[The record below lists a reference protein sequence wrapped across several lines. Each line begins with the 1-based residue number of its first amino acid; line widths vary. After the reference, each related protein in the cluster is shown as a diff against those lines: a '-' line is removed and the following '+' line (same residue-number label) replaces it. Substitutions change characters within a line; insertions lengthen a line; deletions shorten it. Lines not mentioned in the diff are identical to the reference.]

1 MLNFEIMKKIISLI
15 IILLPLISCN
25 KLELSPISSKNV
37 SSFYK
42 VQNQFLQAIMGCYDG
57 LQNAAV
63 TQNYSYILT
72 EVRSDNTWQGVGY
85 DDYAICR
92 FTENA
97 ESQILNTAWVSSY
110 EYIARCNYVLKN
122 LETNTELSDALKNQ
136 FKGEALFIRALI
148 YFDLVRLFGE
158 VPIVDKVIT
167 IAEGYTIKKSTI
179 EEVYDFIVNDLSQA
193 TLLLPAVKPSQNV
206 NRATALAARAFL
218 GKVYVFRSGYPLN
231 KNEWTLAA
239 TELKAVLDGVGT
251 TGFLTNYA
259 DIYSYT
265 NEGKDQA
272 IFSLG
277 FKSGS
282 EGEGNPFPTRN
293 APNSIKPGTDALT
306 IQFGGSPLNLMFD
319 SYILG
324 NMFDEPNDLRY
335 TYSVQKTWT
344 DKTNITITNLPYCRK
359 YQNGPVAA
367 ANDWDID
374 WILLQYTDVYM
385 LYAEAQYHTGSPSE
399 ALNIINKVR
408 TRAGLIN
415 LSLSDIDTEPKFVDV
430 ILKERRKEFCFE
442 NQRWFDLVRTDRAFD
457 VMKTFL
463 QHYGA
468 EANLTSKD
476 QYYYSIPQRETDVTG
491 IVK

>member
-1 MLNFEIMKKIISLI
+1 MKKLISI
-15 IILLPLISCN
+15 IIGLSLISCN
-25 KLELSPISSKNV
+25 DKLELTPISSKNV
-37 SSFYK
+37 DGFYK
-42 VQNQFLQAIMGCYDG
+42 TENQFLQAIAGCYDG
-57 LQNAAV
+57 LQNAEV
-63 TQNYSYILT
+63 SQNYSYMLT

-85 DDYAICR
+85 DDYAFCR

-97 ESQILNTAWVSSY
+97 ETVTLNTAWLSSY
-110 EYIARCNYVLKN
+110 EYIARCNQVLKN
-122 LETNTELSDALKNQ
+122 LEISTEVSDGLKKQ

-179 EEVYDFIVNDLSQA
+179 EAVYNFIVSDLSEA
-193 TLLLPAVKPSQNV
+193 AKLLPTVKPSANK

-231 KNEWTLAA
+231 KSEWTLAA

-251 TGFLTNYA
+251 SGFFANYA
-259 DIYSYT
+259 DIYNYT

-272 IFSLG
+272 IFSIG
-277 FKSGS
+277 FKSGAD
-282 EGEGNPFPTRN
+282 GEGNSFPTRN

-306 IQFGGSPLNLMFD
+306 IQFGGSPYNLMFD

-324 NMFDEPNDLRY
+324 NMFDEPSDLRY
-335 TYSVQKTWT
+335 AYSVQKTWT
-344 DKTNITITNLPYCRK
+344 DKTNVTITNLPFCCK
-359 YQNGPVAA
+359 YKNGPVAA

-374 WILLQYTDVYM
+374 WIMLQYTDVYL
-385 LYAEAQYHTGSPSE
+385 LYAEAQYHNGFKGE
-399 ALNIINKVR
+399 ALDIINKVR
-408 TRAGLIN
+408 KRAGLID
-415 LSLSDIDTEPKFVDV
+415 LSLSNIDNDTKFVDV

-457 VMKTFL
+457 VMKAFL
-463 QHYGA
+463 QHYGTDV
-468 EANLTSKD
+468 NFTSKT
-476 QYYYSIPQRETDVTG
+476 QYYYSIPQTETNVTG
-491 IVK
+491 LH